1 MPFTLSHPAIIL
13 PFLKS
18 KKTSATALVVGS
30 MSPDFIYF
38 FRLKTDNDISH
49 TFLGILLVGLPL
61 GIIVMF
67 AFHQIVKKP
76 LIENLPAFFQKR
88 LYELKTSN
96 WLSYFR
102 NNVLRILLS
111 FYFGAVTH
119 LFLDSFV
126 HVDGYFVERISF
138 LRQVFFD
145 NNLYEIAQY
154 AISLVGLAIIAGY
167 LCKQPPQSNRI
178 HKISFSFWA
187 LSFVLSGVIYII
199 RFLLGWPITET
210 GKIVAS
216 ILFSSMLAIGI
227 VSLLFYK
234 REKAA

>member
-1 MPFTLSHPAIIL
+1 
-13 PFLKS
+13 
-18 KKTSATALVVGS
+18 

-38 FRLKTDNDISH
+38 FRLKNENDISH
-49 TFLGILLVGLPL
+49 TFLGIVLVGLPL

-96 WLSYFR
+96 WPTYFK

-126 HVDGYFVERISF
+126 HVDGYFVEKISF
-138 LRQVFFD
+138 LRQEFFD

-154 AISLVGLAIIAGY
+154 AISLLGLVIIAVY
-167 LCKQPPQSNRI
+167 LCKQPLQSDRI
-178 HKISFSFWA
+178 HKVSFSFWA
-187 LSFVLSGVIYII
+187 LSSVLSGLIFVV

-227 VSLLFYK
+227 VSLFFYK
-234 REKAA
+234 SQKTS